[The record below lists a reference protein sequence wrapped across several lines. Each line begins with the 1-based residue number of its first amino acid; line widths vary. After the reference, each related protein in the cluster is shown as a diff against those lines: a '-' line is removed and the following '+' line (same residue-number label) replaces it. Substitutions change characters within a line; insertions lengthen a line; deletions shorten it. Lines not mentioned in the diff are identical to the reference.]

1 MRRHLPECSV
11 LLAND
16 FNAFVHHP
24 RRNARSLP
32 GLVFT
37 ATMVLLLSAADAVA
51 QPLHDPDNGPY
62 TGLFGWPGST
72 EGSVMTPAGK
82 NAWGLSLAVSSHSVV
97 ETRGNESILL
107 DGETRR
113 LGLSFRRGISRRL
126 ELGIEMPWVW
136 HESGNLDSLIREWHD
151 FFGLSQGNRAGAPE
165 DRLLFE
171 FVTAGLER
179 VELSRN
185 VNGMGDLRLHA
196 GWQLRQSPTS
206 STALRASIKLPTGDS
221 ATLSGSGGM
230 DVTLG
235 LAGDVTSL
243 WNVEALEGF
252 YRLSAI
258 RLGQPDLLASS
269 THRLVGQ
276 LTGGVAYR
284 LSDKTDLTVQS
295 TLRSA
300 AYDVD
305 VAALGRCAMSLT
317 FGASLVLADRW
328 RLAIAV
334 SEDIRV
340 ASAPDVTFLLNITRH
355 GL

>member
-1 MRRHLPECSV
+1 V
-11 LLAND
+11 
-16 FNAFVHHP
+16 
-24 RRNARSLP
+24 
-32 GLVFT
+32 
-37 ATMVLLLSAADAVA
+37 VLLLSAAGAA
-51 QPLHDPDNGPY
+51 QPLHDPDNGPF

-72 EGSVMTPAGK
+72 EGSILTPAGK
-82 NAWGLSLAVSSHSVV
+82 NGWGLSFAVSSHSVV
-97 ETRGNESILL
+97 ETLAGESILL

-113 LGLSFRRGISRRL
+113 LGLSFRRGLSRRF

-151 FFGLSQGNRAGAPE
+151 LFGLPQGNRAGAPE

-171 FVTAGLER
+171 FVAAGLAP
-179 VELSRN
+179 VELSQN
-185 VNGMGDLRLHA
+185 VNGMGDLRIHA

-206 STALRASIKLPTGDS
+206 STALRAGIKLPTGDS
-221 ATLSGSGGM
+221 ATLSGSGGT
-230 DVTLG
+230 DLAIG
-235 LAGDVTSL
+235 LAGDMSAL

-258 RLGQPDLLASS
+258 RLGRPDLLASS
-269 THRLVGQ
+269 TRRLVGQ

-284 LSDKTDLTVQS
+284 LSDKADLTVQS

-300 AYDVD
+300 AYDLD
-305 VAALGRCAMSLT
+305 VEALGGWSMSLT
-317 FGASLVLADRW
+317 FGASLALADSW
-328 RLAIAV
+328 RLAVAV

-340 ASAPDVTFLLNITRH
+340 ESAPDVTFLLNITRH

>member
-1 MRRHLPECSV
+1 
-11 LLAND
+11 
-16 FNAFVHHP
+16 
-24 RRNARSLP
+24 
-32 GLVFT
+32 
-37 ATMVLLLSAADAVA
+37 
-51 QPLHDPDNGPY
+51 
-62 TGLFGWPGST
+62 
-72 EGSVMTPAGK
+72 
-82 NAWGLSLAVSSHSVV
+82 
-97 ETRGNESILL
+97 
-107 DGETRR
+107 
-113 LGLSFRRGISRRL
+113 
-126 ELGIEMPWVW
+126 MPWVW

-151 FFGLSQGNRAGAPE
+151 FFGLPQGNRAGAPE

-171 FVTAGLER
+171 FVTAGLEP

-185 VNGMGDLRLHA
+185 ANGMGDLRIHA

-221 ATLSGSGGM
+221 AKLSGSGGT
-230 DVTLG
+230 DLALG
-235 LAGDVTSL
+235 LAGDVTAL

-252 YRLSAI
+252 YRFHAI

-284 LSDKTDLTVQS
+284 LSEKAVLTVQS

-305 VAALGRCAMSLT
+305 VEALGGWSMSMT
-317 FGASLVLADRW
+317 FGASLALADKW

-340 ASAPDVTFLLNITRH
+340 ETAPDVTFLLNITRH

>member
-1 MRRHLPECSV
+1 VP
-11 LLAND
+11 LAND
-16 FNAFVHHP
+16 FITLAHH
-24 RRNARSLP
+24 AGRSAHFLP
-32 GLVFT
+32 CRAIT
-37 ATMVLLLSAADAVA
+37 AIMVLLLSVAGAAA

-72 EGSVMTPAGK
+72 EGGVTTPAGK
-82 NAWGLSLAVSSHSVV
+82 NAWGLSLAISSHSVE
-97 ETRGNESILL
+97 ETRANESILL

-113 LGLSFRRGISRRL
+113 LGLSFRRGLSRRL

-136 HESGNLDSLIREWHD
+136 HESGNLDSLIREWHE
-151 FFGLSQGNRAGAPE
+151 FFGLPQGNRAGAPE

-171 FVTAGLER
+171 FVTVGLQP

-185 VNGMGDLRLHA
+185 ANGMGDLRIHA

-221 ATLSGSGGM
+221 AKLSGSGGT
-230 DVTLG
+230 DLALG
-235 LAGDVTSL
+235 LAGDVTAL

-252 YRLSAI
+252 YRFHAI

-284 LSDKTDLTVQS
+284 LSEKADLTVQS

-300 AYDVD
+300 AYDVN
-305 VAALGRCAMSLT
+305 VEALGGWSMSMT
-317 FGASLVLADRW
+317 FGATLALADRW

-340 ASAPDVTFLLNITRH
+340 ETAPDVTFLLNITRH